1 MHRPLPLQFGKVGSD
16 RDPLAR
22 LTSEGYSRQ
31 AQYLRCYLHDLGAR
45 SVVIEP
51 NYFDRDYLSEFGAFY
66 SASTA
71 GYSNICQRAHYFSS
85 AVPRSRFSMAASG
98 DLEALQA
105 LEQTYLGHVVLR
117 PILGAPIG
125 RTVVK
130 VYLDAPGV
138 QVGTPRIMEP
148 ARLYECHIA
157 GLTLR
162 VSGIAW
168 QQQDSAVGACATV
181 ALWSMLHS
189 SAFDDRHSIPTTAS
203 ITEMAHRFAPTGRR
217 MFPDSGLEFAQILE
231 VIKGHG
237 LAPQIIPGDLEAGRF
252 SRGRFCSLVASFLRS
267 GYPVLVSGWL
277 DVPDQER
284 ELHTVCV
291 VGFRTPP
298 LPQVEDGAWVPADE
312 NIQVLYIHD
321 DNLGPNAR
329 FEVSTEEDAVSL
341 VPTAPPPR
349 FGPWPTSNPTETY
362 HSLEP
367 TELVVAVHMEL
378 RTDPL
383 ALQRAAARYSEWLP
397 AALDESRKQHS
408 EGATG
413 MVASSR
419 FIRLHD
425 YVDRELAS
433 TLREREPSVLANARL
448 ALWEKVVPMSYHLGL
463 VRVSLGKEA
472 MMDLLFDT
480 SDSDRHLRPKAYV
493 AFHPEIPWLLE
504 GWLELIG
511 EPLDLGT
518 LVRAW

>member
-1 MHRPLPLQFGKVGSD
+1 
-16 RDPLAR
+16 
-22 LTSEGYSRQ
+22 
-31 AQYLRCYLHDLGAR
+31 
-45 SVVIEP
+45 VVIEP
-51 NYFDRDYLSEFGAFY
+51 NYFDRDYLSEFRAFY

-71 GYSNICQRAHYFSS
+71 GYPNICQRAHYFASS
-85 AVPRSRFSMAASG
+85 VTRSDFSRALG
-98 DLEALQA
+98 GNLEALRE
-105 LEQTYLGHVVLR
+105 LEETYLGHVVLR
-117 PILGAPIG
+117 PISGAPIG

-130 VYLDAPGV
+130 VYPDASDV

-148 ARLYECHIA
+148 ARLYECHVA

-162 VSGIAW
+162 ISGIAW

-189 SAFDDRHSIPTTAS
+189 SAFDDHHSIPTTAS
-203 ITEMAHRFAPTGRR
+203 ITEMAHRFAPSGRR
-217 MFPDSGLEFAQILE
+217 TFPDSGLESAQILE

-237 LAPQIIPGDLEAGRF
+237 LAPQIIAGDLEGSRF

-267 GYPVLVSGWL
+267 GYPVLVTGWL

-298 LPQVEDGAWVPADE
+298 LPRVEDSSWVPADE
-312 NIQVLYIHD
+312 NIEVLYIHD

-329 FEVSTEEDAVSL
+329 FEISIEEDAVSL
-341 VPTAPPPR
+341 VPIAPPPR

-362 HSLEP
+362 HNLEP
-367 TELVVAVHMEL
+367 TELVAAVHMEL

-397 AALDESRKQHS
+397 TSLEESS
-408 EGATG
+408 EQRRGATTG
-413 MVASSR
+413 MVTSSR

-433 TLREREPSVLANARL
+433 TLRQRKPDVLANARL

-480 SDSDRHLRPKAYV
+480 SDSDRHLQPKAYV

-504 GWLELIG
+504 GWMELVG
-511 EPLDLGT
+511 EPLHLGT

>member
-16 RDPLAR
+16 RDPLVR

-45 SVVIEP
+45 SVVVEP

-66 SASTA
+66 STSTA
-71 GYSNICQRAHYFSS
+71 GYPNICQRVHYFSS
-85 AVPRSRFSMAASG
+85 AVTRAYFMKAAG
-98 DLEALQA
+98 GNLEARGA
-105 LEQTYLGHVVLR
+105 LEKAYLGHVVLR
-117 PILGAPIG
+117 PISGAPIG

-130 VYLDAPGV
+130 VYPDAPGV

-148 ARLYECHIA
+148 ARLYECHVA
-157 GLTLR
+157 GLTLG

-217 MFPDSGLEFAQILE
+217 MFPDSGLELSQILG
-231 VIKGHG
+231 VINGHG
-237 LAPQIIPGDLEAGRF
+237 LAPQIISGDLEAGRF

-277 DVPDQER
+277 DVPEQER
-284 ELHTVCV
+284 ELHTVCI
-291 VGFRTPP
+291 VGFRAPS
-298 LPQVEDGAWVPADE
+298 LPRVANGAWVPADE
-312 NIQVLYIHD
+312 NIEVLYIHD

-329 FEVSTEEDAVSL
+329 FEISVEEEAVSL

-349 FGPWPTSNPTETY
+349 FGRWPTSNPTETY
-362 HSLEP
+362 HNLEP
-367 TELVVAVHMEL
+367 TELVVAVHIEL

-383 ALQRAAARYSEWLP
+383 SLQRAAARYSEWLP
-397 AALDESRKQHS
+397 AALEESREQRFRRES
-408 EGATG
+408 G

-433 TLREREPSVLANARL
+433 TLSERDPSVLARARL

-480 SDSDRHLRPKAYV
+480 SDSDRHLQPKAYV

-504 GWLELIG
+504 GWGELIG
-511 EPLDLGT
+511 EDLDMGT